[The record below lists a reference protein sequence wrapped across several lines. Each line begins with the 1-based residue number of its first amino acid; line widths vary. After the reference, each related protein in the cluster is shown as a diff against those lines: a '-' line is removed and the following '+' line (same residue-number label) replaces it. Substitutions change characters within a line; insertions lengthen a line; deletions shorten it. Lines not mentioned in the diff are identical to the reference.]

1 MYDKRNGD
9 LVSFKNILKTTI
21 EKKTKRNK
29 RTPQPVITIVLEFH
43 N

>member
-9 LVSFKNILKTTI
+9 LVSFKSILKTTI

-29 RTPQPVITIVLEFH
+29 HTTQPVITIVLKFH